1 MSFLDLNELAG
12 ENERLKDGNAGNY
25 LDNFVKLP
33 EGAGHVV
40 LRLLPPA
47 EKGMFG
53 RAKNPFY
60 MLTRTHRVN
69 GKSLHCRKEFVNGK
83 WVGDCEICNY
93 YRWLWEE
100 SEKKGPEEC
109 KRLQDQ
115 YRAIKAVERY
125 YYNTI
130 VRQQYNKETGE
141 MERNVGPKIWAIGKT
156 VHAMVIRGIVGDQ
169 NMDEKPLG
177 DVTNITKGRDF
188 KYIKT
193 IRQSGNLSYPNYDTS
208 KFLDESPAG
217 TPEEYEKWMNNLH
230 DLVALRMVKSNEELK
245 HELKVHLGLAT
256 SDSSDDT
263 TFSASEYSGAS
274 VSVAVPNLGNLEA
287 KKEAPK
293 VSEIVK
299 PVATPAP
306 AKFDFDNIGGK
317 PLVDDDFMN
326 ELRNT

>member
-25 LDNFVKLP
+25 LDNFVRLP
-33 EGAGHVV
+33 EGAGHVL

-93 YRWLWEE
+93 CRWLWEE

-156 VHAMVIRGIVGDQ
+156 VHAMVIRGIVGDP

-177 DVTNITKGRDF
+177 DVTNISKGRDF

-208 KFLDESPAG
+208 KFLEESPAG
-217 TPEEYEKWMNNLH
+217 TPEEFERWMSNLH
-230 DLVALRMVKSNEELK
+230 DLTALRIVKSNEELK
-245 HELKVHLGLAT
+245 HELKVHLGLASPSDTAGT
-256 SDSSDDT
+256 SSFSS
-263 TFSASEYSGAS
+263 SEYSDAPTVS
-274 VSVAVPNLGNLEA
+274 VSVPNLSNLEA

-293 VSEIVK
+293 VSEIIK
-299 PVATPAP
+299 PVA
-306 AKFDFDNIGGK
+306 KVDLDNIGGK
-317 PLVDDDFMN
+317 PLLDDDFMN